1 MIYNDKIKLNKILD
15 NLLDNALKFTF
26 EGFVEV
32 GYSLKTIND
41 ILTIEIY
48 VKDTGIGIKQNKADM
63 IFERFAQVK
72 KKYLKKLEA
81 LALDFQLQKRMQNY

>member
-26 EGFVEV
+26 EGFVEF

-41 ILTIEIY
+41 NLTIEIY